1 MVKQYSGRRWDTNFA
16 EINFELDTDSFSFQ
30 RMLHFFLSFLLKTT
44 SIHPSCHPLDACA
57 FPLPLSLPPHP
68 ITHHPPA
75 GTKPQC
81 SIARVLGAHY
91 SGSLSRDKWLF
102 CDNRMSLIK
111 FVINRITRWGVCR
124 ALTETY
130 KCRPSIKR
138 SCLGCNSYVN
148 EATNSNNRT
157 SPLLFVN
164 CESFQV

>member
-1 MVKQYSGRRWDTNFA
+1 M
-16 EINFELDTDSFSFQ
+16 DSFSLQ
-30 RMLHFFLSFLLKTT
+30 WLLHFLSHFNSNYISILFLPPLGCRCFS
-44 SIHPSCHPLDACA
+44 PSPRV
-57 FPLPLSLPPHP
+57 PSTPYPHP

-91 SGSLSRDKWLF
+91 SGSLSLDKWLF

-111 FVINRITRWGVCR
+111 IVINRITRWVVC
-124 ALTETY
+124 LTETY
-130 KCRPSIKR
+130 KCRPSIKN

-148 EATNSNNRT
+148 EATNSNHRT

-164 CESFQV
+164 CESFQVQPKDF